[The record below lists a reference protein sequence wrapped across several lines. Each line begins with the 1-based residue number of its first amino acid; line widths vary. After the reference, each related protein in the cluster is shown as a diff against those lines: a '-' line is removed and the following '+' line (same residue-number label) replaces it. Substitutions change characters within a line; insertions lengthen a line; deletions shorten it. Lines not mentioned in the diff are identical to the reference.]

1 MIETPARVTRAPLL
15 PFLPFLP
22 APLLEPRRPLIAIA
36 LGALTAFLPSIALAA
51 LVLWLLPG
59 GEGPRFEIDGVLA
72 IFGLVVFAPIAE
84 TLIMGSVLLVL
95 LRLVGP
101 TAAVLASSA
110 GWGVAHSLAAPIWG
124 LIIWWPFLIFSTLF
138 VVWRN
143 RSLAA
148 AFAVPAAVHA
158 LHNLA
163 PALAI
168 ASGQSGQG

>member
-1 MIETPARVTRAPLL
+1 MIETPARDRRAPSL
-15 PFLPFLP
+15 PFLPR
-22 APLLEPRRPLIAIA
+22 PLLEPRRPLLAIA
-36 LGALTAFLPSIALAA
+36 LGALTAFVPSILLAA

-59 GEGPRFEIDGVLA
+59 REGPQFAMDGMVAL
-72 IFGLVVFAPIAE
+72 FGLVVFAPIVE
-84 TLIMGSVLLVL
+84 TLIMGTMLLVL

-101 TAAVLASSA
+101 TAAVLASAA

-124 LIIWWPFLIFSTLF
+124 LIIWWPFLVFSTLF

-163 PALAI
+163 PAVAV
-168 ASGQSGQG
+168 ATGPSG

>member
-1 MIETPARVTRAPLL
+1 MIETPAPQRRAPSL
-15 PFLPFLP
+15 PFLPS
-22 APLLEPRRPLIAIA
+22 PLLEPRRPLVAIP
-36 LGALTAFLPSIALAA
+36 LGALTAFLPSVALAA

-59 GEGPRFEIDGVLA
+59 GEGPQFAMDGLFA
-72 IFGLVVFAPIAE
+72 LFGLIVFAPIAE
-84 TLIMGSVLLVL
+84 TLIMGGVLLVL

-110 GWGVAHSLAAPIWG
+110 GWAVAHSLAAPIWG

-168 ASGQSGQG
+168 ASTQSA

>member
-1 MIETPARVTRAPLL
+1 VSDVAARSYRVPSL
-15 PFLPFLP
+15 PFFPK
-22 APLLEPRRPLIAIA
+22 PLLEPRRPVVAIA
-36 LGALTAFLPSIALAA
+36 VGALMAFIPTILLAA
-51 LVLWLLPG
+51 LIVRLLPG
-59 GEGPRFEIDGVLA
+59 SEGPKFAMDGLLA
-72 IFGLVVFAPIAE
+72 LFGLVVFAPVVE
-84 TLIMGSVLLVL
+84 TLIMGTVLLVL
-95 LRLVGP
+95 LRLIGP

-110 GWGVAHSLAAPIWG
+110 GWGIAHSLAVPMWG

-158 LHNLA
+158 LHNLG

-168 ASGQSGQG
+168 ANGQSG